1 MASAVVASAVVA
13 SAVVLSGMFVI
24 RSQPSAAL
32 FGTSCRFSQARSTFH
47 GYDTI
52 VAWPRRRTKVR
63 DCKVQSP
70 SYLTR
75 MVEVS
80 TKMGRWRNPPP
91 TKRSDQQKSKVAS
104 NVNSG
109 STNFWILRM
118 VTVQIGTP
126 HIQ

>member
-63 DCKVQSP
+63 DCKVQSLP
-70 SYLTR
+70 TCIGSLR
-75 MVEVS
+75 F
-80 TKMGRWRNPPP
+80 RN
-91 TKRSDQQKSKVAS
+91 SD
-104 NVNSG
+104 
-109 STNFWILRM
+109 L
-118 VTVQIGTP
+118 GTTSS
-126 HIQ
+126 

>member
-63 DCKVQSP
+63 DCKMQPTWLLVTNMQVQ
-70 SYLTR
+70 L
-75 MVEVS
+75 
-80 TKMGRWRNPPP
+80 
-91 TKRSDQQKSKVAS
+91 
-104 NVNSG
+104 
-109 STNFWILRM
+109 L
-118 VTVQIGTP
+118 
-126 HIQ
+126 